1 MANLIT
7 LLRLAFLPFIY
18 LALASGTQT
27 GRWLGLGLFTLAA
40 LTDLLDGYV
49 ARKTGTASPLGAMLD
64 LGADR
69 LLTLVSV
76 AGLLVGGALSPCA
89 MAAGVVMVARDVI
102 VATFGE
108 ALGAGGRIAESKLER
123 PKIALQFMGLG
134 LLIMPFSAF
143 PSGTQIAG
151 AVALIA
157 ASGLALLTLV
167 TYGRH
172 AIPVLRARLV
182 GESQTQGARPRQSPC
197 RRPIGWH

>member
-18 LALASGTQT
+18 MALASGTQT
-27 GRWLGLGLFTLAA
+27 GRWLGLALFTLAA
-40 LTDLLDGYV
+40 LTDLLDGFI
-49 ARKTGTASPLGAMLD
+49 ARKTGTTSPLGAMLD

-108 ALGAGGRIAESKLER
+108 ALGAGGRMAESKLER

-157 ASGLALLTLV
+157 ASGLALVTLF
-167 TYGRH
+167 TYSRH
-172 AIPVLRARLV
+172 AIPVLRARRMGERDVALRSGSDHALV
-182 GESQTQGARPRQSPC
+182 EG
-197 RRPIGWH
+197 

>member
-18 LALASGTQT
+18 AALASGTDT
-27 GRWLGLGLFTLAA
+27 GRWLGLGLFIGAA
-40 LTDLLDGYV
+40 LTDLLDGFI

-69 LLTLVSV
+69 LLTLVTV
-76 AGLLVGGALSPCA
+76 AGLLVGGALGPLA
-89 MAAGVVMVARDVI
+89 MAAGVVMVARDLI

-108 ALGAGGRIAESKLER
+108 ALGKGGRMPESKLER
-123 PKIALQFMGLG
+123 PKIALQFAGLG
-134 LLIMPFSAF
+134 LLILPFSAF

-157 ASGLALLTLV
+157 ASGLAGLTLV
-167 TYGRH
+167 TYARH
-172 AIPVLRARLV
+172 AILVLRVSLV
-182 GESQTQGARPRQSPC
+182 D
-197 RRPIGWH
+197 